1 MLTAILVILYLAII
15 ATLFATG
22 KISVVDITR
31 DNYQNKTYYPRVKT
45 IVALVVSFIIVVGQ
59 PFKIE
64 RIDAGTIGL
73 KENLVGG
80 KGGFSKIDIVSGFTF
95 YNSWTTS
102 ILEIPIDNKQL
113 DFPIYEFNVKG
124 GNTLQGKPTLI
135 LSPRAETIIELYMK
149 NRTTYKSSGIKGVMV
164 MLGKTATMN
173 SINDVLNV
181 MSVDSV
187 FRATE
192 NFRLATKVSI
202 EKTLGKY
209 FNIIDYRPNMISPDY
224 LKEAIIE
231 KATLTQAIE
240 NAKTRGL
247 AVEENGKADVKKAEY
262 ALKVDKLNAEA
273 NTVKSQP
280 KLLELYKAET
290 DREWAVKGISPWG
303 TNNVFGTMPGMFLN
317 RK

>member
-224 LKEAIIE
+224 LKEA
-231 KATLTQAIE
+231 
-240 NAKTRGL
+240 
-247 AVEENGKADVKKAEY
+247 
-262 ALKVDKLNAEA
+262 KL
-273 NTVKSQP
+273 P
-280 KLLELYKAET
+280 K
-290 DREWAVKGISPWG
+290 
-303 TNNVFGTMPGMFLN
+303 
-317 RK
+317 

>member
-1 MLTAILVILYLAII
+1 MLTLILSTFFAVITAVLLIRR
-15 ATLFATG
+15 
-22 KISVVDITR
+22 KISVVDVTTDSFKKKIYSV
-31 DNYQNKTYYPRVKT
+31 NFKT
-45 IVALVVSFIIVVGQ
+45 ISVLVLILFFVFVQ
-59 PFKIE
+59 PYKVE
-64 RIDAGTIGL
+64 RIDAGTVGL

-80 KGGFSKIDIVSGFTF
+80 KGGFSKIDIVSGFTL

-113 DFPIYEFNVKG
+113 DFPVYEFNVKG

-135 LSPRAETIIELYMK
+135 LSPKVESIIELYMK
-149 NRTTYKSSGIKGVMV
+149 NRTTYKSSGIAGVMV

-192 NFRLATKVSI
+192 NFRIATKISI

-231 KATLTQAIE
+231 KATLIQDTE
-240 NAKTRGL
+240 NAKTRRL
-247 AVEENGKADVKKAEY
+247 ATEENGKADVAKAEY

-273 NTVKSQP
+273 NVIKSQP

-290 DREWAVKGISPWG
+290 ERTWAEKGISPWG
-303 TNNVFGTMPGMFLN
+303 ENNVFGSMPGMLIN